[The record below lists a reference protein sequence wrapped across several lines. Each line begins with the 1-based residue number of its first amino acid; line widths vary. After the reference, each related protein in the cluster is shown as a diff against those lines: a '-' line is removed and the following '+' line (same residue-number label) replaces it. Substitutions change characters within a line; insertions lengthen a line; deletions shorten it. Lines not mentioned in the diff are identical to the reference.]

1 VDRRAWW
8 TALYLCFAA
17 CGESRPD
24 KPAVASATACSAL
37 SRVTATID
45 DLTLCADTAAVL
57 GHGMTQDRTRID
69 VGTDLLNVRGADR
82 SPRQYLDIYPDDR
95 PFGVTLSPV
104 FTTTDGTEYTLFL
117 GIGGLTR
124 KDWSGPVSQAVI
136 PDELAYGSAKHP
148 TAIGAYVQMSRK
160 RPTPNGLD
168 IGTYTAKS
176 GHVTFR
182 DYDFKTGHYTGAFD
196 LVFVSRPPLG
206 PSDVTG
212 DIVVKGE
219 FRLPPRS

>member
-8 TALYLCFAA
+8 TVSYLCFAA
-17 CGESRPD
+17 CGESRTD
-24 KPAVASATACSAL
+24 KPAIASATPCSAL

-45 DLTLCADTAAVL
+45 DVTLCADTAAVL

-69 VGTDLLNVRGADR
+69 IGTDLLFVRGVDR

-104 FTTTDGTEYTLFL
+104 FTTTDGTEYTLFF

-124 KDWSGPVSQAVI
+124 KEWSGPMSQLVI
-136 PDELAYGSAKHP
+136 PDELAYANAKHP

-160 RPTPNGLD
+160 RPTANGLD
-168 IGTYTAKS
+168 IGTFTAKS
-176 GHVTFR
+176 GRVTFR
-182 DYDFKTGHYTGAFD
+182 DYDFKTGRYTGAFD

-206 PSDVTG
+206 PPDVTG
-212 DIVVKGE
+212 DVVVKGE